1 VNLQIVLNGNPMD
14 WAPLV
19 REFIA
24 GRFELLRLSMPG
36 DLLLNL
42 PLDPAL
48 FAIVVYVQ
56 LGFLLLVYLFR
67 GDVRD
72 LRAQLV
78 NLEARYESSLREQS
92 ARVADLAGDGEKRQ
106 EGTATA
112 GRNVS
117 LIPGRDR
124 GEEQTD
130 SLQHFLTAHHEPESH
145 SRPEGLPVPSKN
157 RKVAEMAGQGAGRR
171 LISDSLHL
179 RPAEVDFLLR
189 VHRLEQNSGDRQPV

>member
-1 VNLQIVLNGNPMD
+1 MD
-14 WAPLV
+14 WAPLI

-24 GRFELLRLSMPG
+24 GRFELLRVSMPG

-56 LGFLLLVYLFR
+56 LGFLLLAYLFR

-78 NLEARYESSLREQS
+78 NLEARYESSLREQA
-92 ARVADLAGDGEKRQ
+92 ARVADLAGDGEKPQ
-106 EGTATA
+106 EGTVTA
-112 GRNVS
+112 GRNVP
-117 LIPGRDR
+117 LIPGRDK
-124 GEEQTD
+124 GEERTD
-130 SLQHFLTAHHEPESH
+130 SLQHFLATPHEPESQPC
-145 SRPEGLPVPSKN
+145 SGGLPVPSKR
-157 RKVAEMAGQGAGRR
+157 RKVAEMAGQGAGRQ
-171 LISDSLHL
+171 LIADRLHL